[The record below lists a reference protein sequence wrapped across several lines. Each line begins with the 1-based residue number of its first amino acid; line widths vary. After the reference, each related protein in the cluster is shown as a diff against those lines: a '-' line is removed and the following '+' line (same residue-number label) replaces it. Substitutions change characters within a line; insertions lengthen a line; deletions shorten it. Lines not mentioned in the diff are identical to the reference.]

1 VKNWF
6 DQSIA
11 ILWHNFMTKPFQ
23 LRVNWT
29 IVSLM
34 VMALSNLVAS
44 PTKADDA
51 LPWEDSPGTP
61 MATNSIRKVTMSQS
75 QTVLHQRLDRMQ
87 VIRQIQGSN
96 QIWRM
101 GAGQRPDAYQEA
113 LALTWQDFWQQQN
126 RSIDTFNQHLQS
138 NYIRLITQ
146 GDFLA

>member
-6 DQSIA
+6 DQGIE
-11 ILWHNFMTKPFQ
+11 LPWHNFMIKPFQ

-44 PTKADDA
+44 PTKADDS

-61 MATNSIRKVTMSQS
+61 MAANSTRKVTMSQS

-87 VIRQIQGSN
+87 VIRQIQASN
-96 QIWRM
+96 QIWQM
-101 GAGQRPDAYQEA
+101 GAGQRRDAYQEA

-126 RSIDTFNQHLQS
+126 RHI
-138 NYIRLITQ
+138 
-146 GDFLA
+146 